1 MYKYFRYFTYNK
13 QRAKELAL
21 GHWYKRHYQDSLSKS
36 KKLIL
41 DSCIKRANAEKK
53 PPGKY
58 TLKWSLK

>member
-21 GHWYKRHYQDSLSKS
+21 GHWYKRHYPDTLSKS

-41 DSCIKRANAEKK
+41 DSCIKRTNAEKK
-53 PPGKY
+53 PRGKY
-58 TLKWSLK
+58 TLKWNLK